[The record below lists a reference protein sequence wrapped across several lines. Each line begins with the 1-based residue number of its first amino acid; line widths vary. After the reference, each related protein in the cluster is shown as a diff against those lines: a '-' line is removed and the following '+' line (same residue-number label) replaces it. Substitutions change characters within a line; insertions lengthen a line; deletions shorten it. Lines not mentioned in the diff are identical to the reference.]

1 MKGLKYFILFLS
13 ACSSLLYGAE
23 FEMAISQAGGWSW
36 RSSDAWYL
44 NKGNPKEKFPTKDD
58 NVILS
63 PQHDTS
69 NFYIG
74 LQLPTAY
81 SGKEISVKSL
91 KAEIG
96 ASVDLQGKSGVE
108 RFSVSG
114 LFLKEVEV
122 EKHNGKLSAV
132 HDGNFAIAPHSMKSF
147 LHVNFGDIVL
157 RNNATDKTAIMAF
170 GGNDVYGAFHTHRM
184 LASFN
189 AKNINISNHLLF
201 IATENGINANIE
213 KINFEDE
220 VNGRESVLILNGDNQ
235 NEAWQQL
242 QTIKVGGLSS
252 VSEGAGIITT
262 KTGSKKIPTK
272 EEARYRPS
280 NFKSD
285 DIIRNG
291 HLEIVGD
298 GGVFSGSIKDNFQKE
313 DTRGKVHI
321 TMNSQNGRQF
331 FTGENSYTGD
341 TYIQNGLLAI
351 NINKPL
357 KNFYLRGGKLSL
369 FGANPTISKLHWHSG
384 SLVYDLKKAS
394 SIVILEEAIF
404 PLDFISKLE
413 FSNIVARKNYTLLE
427 LKNAN
432 PALRLQSGKR
442 IAVKDKSNG
451 KNYTAMFGASDLSL
465 TVVFISE

>member
-1 MKGLKYFILFLS
+1 MKELKYFILFLS
-13 ACSSLLYGAE
+13 ACSSLSYGAE
-23 FEMAISQAGGWSW
+23 FEMAVSQVGGWSW
-36 RSSDAWYL
+36 RSPDAWYL
-44 NKGNPKEKFPTKDD
+44 NKGKSKENFPTKDD
-58 NVILS
+58 DVILS

-81 SGKEISVKSL
+81 PEKEISVKSF

-108 RFSVSG
+108 RFSVSE

-132 HDGNFAIAPHSMKSF
+132 HDGNLAIAPYCMKSF
-147 LHVNFGDIVL
+147 LHANFGDIVL
-157 RNNATDKTAIMAF
+157 RNNATNTTAIMAF

-201 IATENGINANIE
+201 IATENGVNANIE
-213 KINFEDE
+213 KINFEKAVE
-220 VNGRESVLILNGDNQ
+220 GRESVLILNGDNQ
-235 NEAWQQL
+235 NKAWQQL
-242 QTIKVGGLSS
+242 QTIKVGGLNSLEKGS
-252 VSEGAGIITT
+252 GIIAT
-262 KTGSKKIPTK
+262 KTGSKKDSTK
-272 EEARYRPS
+272 EEKKYLPS

-285 DIIRNG
+285 DVIRNG

-321 TMNSQNGRQF
+321 TMNSRNGRQF
-331 FTGENSYTGD
+331 FIGENSYTGD

-351 NINKPL
+351 NVKNPL

-369 FGANPTISKLHWHSG
+369 FGAPPTISKLYWHSG
-384 SLVYDLKKAS
+384 SLVYDFKKSS
-394 SIVILEEAIF
+394 SITILEEIVL
-404 PLDFISKLE
+404 PQDFISKFE

-442 IAVKDKSNG
+442 ISVKDKSSG
-451 KNYTAMFGASDLSL
+451 KNYTAIFGASDFSL